1 MSDNFELSS
10 TRIHTHYGEFDLYCF
25 TYGNHEEDNL
35 LCLTN
40 GKPGDCPIVR
50 VQSACYTAEIFRST
64 DCDCHEQLTRSL
76 EIISEK
82 SGLLIYML
90 CDGRG
95 AGLQTKIQG
104 LKLGRTEGLDT
115 AEAYDALGVER
126 DPREYSRVSNVLDY
140 FGIDTIRLLTNNPRK
155 VEGLEKEGIEVNRIP
170 LEIPATEKSMHYLET
185 KASKMGHMLKQ
196 FE

>member
-1 MSDNFELSS
+1 MSENFEVSS
-10 TRIHTHYGEFDLYCF
+10 TKIHTQYGEFDLYCF
-25 TYGNHEEDNL
+25 TFGDHEEDNL
-35 LCLTN
+35 LCLVS
-40 GKPGDCPIVR
+40 GRPGDRPIVR

-76 EIISEK
+76 EIISEG
-82 SGLLIYML
+82 SGILIYML

-104 LKLGRTEGLDT
+104 LELGRTEGLDT

-126 DPREYSRVSNVLDY
+126 DPREYNRVSNVLDY
-140 FGIDTIRLLTNNPRK
+140 LEVDSVRLLTNNPRK
-155 VEGLEKEGIEVNRIP
+155 VEGLEKKDIEVEREP
-170 LEIPATEKSMHYLET
+170 LEIAATEKSKQYLET
-185 KASKMGHMLKQ
+185 KASKMGHMLDQ